1 MTRIAFIF
9 SLFILFHINSQ
20 VVTPP
25 ISPIAKISQQVGL
38 TNIEIEYSRPS
49 VKSRKIFGGVVP
61 YDKIWR
67 TGANKNTIIS
77 FDKDVSFSGNI
88 VKKGKYSIYTI
99 PSESG
104 WRLILYDEIEN
115 SGMPEN
121 WDENKIIL
129 DVLGQSYDLPFSI
142 ETFEITISNITQNS
156 ALLTLNWENQ
166 ITVFPFDVFTK
177 KEVLASINKVLSSGN
192 ATTWDYHNAALYY
205 YQNNLDKNKSKMWFD
220 KSLSM
225 RGGKFPFWVYAYKAQ
240 IYNRYGDKKEA
251 LKAAEKSLEMAK
263 KTGNHHSIGMST
275 RALKEV
281 QESP

>member
-1 MTRIAFIF
+1 MFIF
-9 SLFILFHINSQ
+9 FHINSQ

-142 ETFEITISNITQNS
+142 ETF
-156 ALLTLNWENQ
+156 Q
-166 ITVFPFDVFTK
+166 ITCLLYTSPSPRDAT
-177 KEVLASINKVLSSGN
+177 LSRMPSS
-192 ATTWDYHNAALYY
+192 A
-205 YQNNLDKNKSKMWFD
+205 
-220 KSLSM
+220 
-225 RGGKFPFWVYAYKAQ
+225 
-240 IYNRYGDKKEA
+240 
-251 LKAAEKSLEMAK
+251 
-263 KTGNHHSIGMST
+263 
-275 RALKEV
+275 
-281 QESP
+281 

>member
-1 MTRIAFIF
+1 M
-9 SLFILFHINSQ
+9 
-20 VVTPP
+20 
-25 ISPIAKISQQVGL
+25 VGD
-38 TNIEIEYSRPS
+38 YK
-49 VKSRKIFGGVVP
+49 KSKFLAE
-61 YDKIWR
+61 K
-67 TGANKNTIIS
+67 IIS
-77 FDKDVSFSGNI
+77 SFIKKKKLRAII
-88 VKKGKYSIYTI
+88 VN
-99 PSESG
+99 PSTPIG
-104 WRLILYDEIEN
+104 QGDIKPTPT
-115 SGMPEN
+115 G
-121 WDENKIIL
+121 KIIL